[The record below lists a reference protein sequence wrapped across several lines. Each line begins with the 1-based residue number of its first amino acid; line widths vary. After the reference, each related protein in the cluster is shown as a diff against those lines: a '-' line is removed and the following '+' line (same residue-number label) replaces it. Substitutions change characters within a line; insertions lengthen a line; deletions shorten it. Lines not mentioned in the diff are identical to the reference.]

1 MTRLDWAAAVGSLH
15 WKIANDDGDDYDWY
29 VDDNET
35 YLTNHYL
42 YSSLPLETTAFPFLP
57 FFGLVCTQYHLL
69 EVFAIN

>member
-1 MTRLDWAAAVGSLH
+1 MGAFTE
-15 WKIANDDGDDYDWY
+15 KIANDDGDDYDDKY
-29 VDDNET
+29 VDDDET

-69 EVFAIN
+69 EVLAIN